1 LEDPREELTDEEL
14 ANVLQLSSMG
24 FNEAR
29 TARAYKRLN
38 KDQAK
43 VLDFLFLV
51 GQLEELGYKG
61 NSAETALIACDSKV
75 EDATDYLKNVSR
87 YKEMGYKEKDVHE
100 AYNKGQ
106 KDWDKALDVLLQ
118 SK

>member
-75 EDATDYLKNVSR
+75 EGVST
-87 YKEMGYKEKDVHE
+87 
-100 AYNKGQ
+100 
-106 KDWDKALDVLLQ
+106 LT
-118 SK
+118 